1 MGFQLG
7 RARAYSSTDCPVDEL
22 SDLMGEDSVNNHV
35 AMRIMKINLSLIWVR
50 VEKETVVAN
59 FAFVIHSVH
68 RTLHQGWYKEIAAR
82 RVPNVYP
89 S

>member
-1 MGFQLG
+1 MVGFQLG

-50 VEKETVVAN
+50 VEKETGQLCICNTQCAPDVASRL
-59 FAFVIHSVH
+59 V
-68 RTLHQGWYKEIAAR
+68 
-82 RVPNVYP
+82 
-89 S
+89 